1 MTIKASSTLL
11 LIIEK
16 QHAAWDLMGMTLS
29 PVKLRTVLCASHTDR
44 RGRRRRCADGPAQAT
59 CSRPEPLSL
68 RVFR

>member
-1 MTIKASSTLL
+1 MATKASSTLL

-29 PVKLRTVLCASHTDR
+29 PVKLRTVLSASHTDR
-44 RGRRRRCADGPAQAT
+44 RGRRCADGPAQAT
-59 CSRPEPLSL
+59 FSRPEPLSL